1 MQQAAVQSLTQRVLR
16 AFTQMKTFASML
28 DPDEVDPQL
37 RNNPELSKL
46 LIEFEEAWMAGT
58 EHLLDPY
65 NREDLI
71 QFSEMI
77 Q

>member
-1 MQQAAVQSLTQRVLR
+1 MRQTAVQALAQRVTK
-16 AFTQMKTFASML
+16 AYAQIKTFASML
-28 DPDEVDPQL
+28 DPEEADPQL
-37 RNNPELSKL
+37 RNNPELSRL
-46 LIEFEEAWMAGT
+46 LKEFEEAWMAGT

-71 QFSEMI
+71 QFSDMI

>member
-1 MQQAAVQSLTQRVLR
+1 MQI
-16 AFTQMKTFASML
+16 FARMME
-28 DPDEVDPQL
+28 PEQVDPQL
-37 RNNPELSKL
+37 RNNQELSKL
-46 LIEFEEAWMAGT
+46 LKEFEEAWMAGA

>member
-1 MQQAAVQSLTQRVLR
+1 
-16 AFTQMKTFASML
+16 ML
-28 DPDEVDPQL
+28 DPEEVDPQL

-46 LIEFEEAWMAGT
+46 LIEVEEAWMAGT

-71 QFSEMI
+71 QFSDMI
-77 Q
+77 